1 MKFLKLLLILPIV
14 ALCFGCG
21 STKPTIEDD
30 LRIGTGGEGGMYYTY
45 GTELAKLTAADGK
58 IRPLDVKTTS
68 GSASNLRLFKEKAID
83 LAIVQSDTL
92 AAAVNAGENFSNDG
106 KGFSYAAVAAVYPEV
121 CQIVVLKDSGIQTVN
136 DLVGKRVSISD
147 LESGS
152 MRNAL
157 QILEAH
163 GITKEM
169 FSPLYMSFAESAKAL
184 QDGMIDA
191 FFVTACVPSLPIT
204 NLTDAKEIRLLSIS
218 EDVQKNLMNVY
229 SGYTQYKIPANDYK
243 GQTEEISTIAV
254 KAVLVASTEIP
265 DEEIGYLTEFVLKN
279 YENLP
284 HDDNIKLDVKFATE
298 DVPSSFHSGAV
309 TFYKSQGVTVDVFSD
324 GKN

>member
-1 MKFLKLLLILPIV
+1 MKFLKFLLLLPIL

-21 STKPTIEDD
+21 SENAPNNNS
-30 LRIGTGGEGGMYYTY
+30 LRLGTGGEGGMYYTY
-45 GTELAKLTAADGK
+45 GTKLAQLTADDKK
-58 IRPLDVKTTS
+58 IRPLDVKTTA
-68 GSASNLRLFKEKAID
+68 GSASNLRLFQKNGLD

-92 AAAVNAGENFSNDG
+92 SDAINGRGKFADDDKGVN
-106 KGFSYAAVAAVYPEV
+106 YAAVAAIYPEV
-121 CQIVVLKDSGIQTVN
+121 CQIVVLKDSGIQTIN

-152 MRNAL
+152 MKNAL

-169 FSPLYMSFAESAKAL
+169 FSPLYMSFAEAAAAL
-184 QDGMIDA
+184 QDDIIDA

-204 NLTDAKEIRLLSIS
+204 NLAGNKEIRLLSIS
-218 EDVQKNLMNVY
+218 EEAQKNLMNLDG
-229 SGYTQYKIPANDYK
+229 GYTQYKISANSYK
-243 GQTEEISTIAV
+243 GQTEEVSTIAV

-265 DEEIGYLTEFVLKN
+265 DKEISYLTEFVLKN
-279 YENLP
+279 YEKLP
-284 HDDNIKLDVKFATE
+284 HDENIKLDVNFATE
-298 DVPSSFHSGAV
+298 DVPAGFHAGAAK
-309 TFYKSQGVTVDVFSD
+309 FYESQGVTVEVFN

>member
-1 MKFLKLLLILPIV
+1 MKFLKLLLLLPII

-21 STKPTIEDD
+21 STKPPESDV
-30 LRIGTGGEGGMYYTY
+30 LRLGTGGEGGMYYTY
-45 GTELAKLTAADGK
+45 GTKLAELIAADGK
-58 IRPLDVKTTS
+58 IRPLDVKTSS

-92 AAAVNAGENFSNDG
+92 SDAINGRGNFSNDG
-106 KGFSYAAVAAVYPEV
+106 KGFSYAAVAAVYHEV

-152 MRNAL
+152 MKNAL

-169 FSPLYMSFAESAKAL
+169 FSPLYMSFAEAAAAL

-191 FFVTACVPSLPIT
+191 FFVTAAVPSVPIT
-204 NLTDAKEIRLLSIS
+204 KLTDAKEIRLLSIS
-218 EDVQKNLMNVY
+218 EDAQQKLIDVY
-229 SGYTQYKIPANDYK
+229 GGYTQYKIPANIYK
-243 GQTEEISTIAV
+243 GQTEEVSTIGV
-254 KAVLVASTEIP
+254 KAVLVASTEVP
-265 DEEIGYLTEFVLKN
+265 DKEISYLTEFVLKN
-279 YENLP
+279 YEKLP
-284 HDDNIKLDVKFATE
+284 HDKNVKLDVNFAVE
-298 DVPSSFHSGAV
+298 NVAAGFHSGAAK
-309 TFYKSQGVTVDVFSD
+309 FYESQGVTVDVI
-324 GKN
+324 KK